1 MDFSICRVNQS
12 DLDELTA
19 VEAVCFPKEEAA
31 TREALA
37 ARLDAFGNWF
47 FAAKD
52 ENGKI
57 IGMIDGMATD
67 EESIDDAMFEDASL
81 HREDGA
87 VQTVFG
93 LDVLPAWR
101 GKGVAGALMQAL
113 T

>member
-1 MDFSICRVNQS
+1 MEFSICRVNQS

-31 TREALA
+31 TREAFA

-57 IGMIDGMATD
+57 IGMIDGMATN
-67 EESIDDAMFEDASL
+67 EESIDDAMFEDALL
-81 HREDGA
+81 HREDGE
-87 VQTVFG
+87 VQTIFG
-93 LDVLPAWR
+93 WMCFPR
-101 GKGVAGALMQAL
+101 GEKGALRVR
-113 T
+113 

>member
-1 MDFSICRVNQS
+1 MEFSICRVNQS

-31 TREALA
+31 TRESLA
-37 ARLDAFGNWF
+37 ARLYAFGNWF

-57 IGMIDGMATD
+57 IGRIDGMATD

-93 LDVLPAWR
+93 LDVLPACE
-101 GKGVAGALMQAL
+101 KGALRAR
-113 T
+113 